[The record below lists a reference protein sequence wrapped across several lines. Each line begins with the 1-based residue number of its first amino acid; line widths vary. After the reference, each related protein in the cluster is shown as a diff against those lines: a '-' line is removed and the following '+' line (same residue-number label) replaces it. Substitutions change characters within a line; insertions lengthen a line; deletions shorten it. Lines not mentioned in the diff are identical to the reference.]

1 MKLGDRYVPKQTKL
15 KVLRLNL
22 RLTYEIKQKKLHFQK
37 QKLEKAVLDLNEKL
51 NYRKVKRKIG

>member
-22 RLTYEIKQKKLHFQK
+22 RLTYEIKQKKITFPK
-37 QKLEKAVLDLNEKL
+37 TEI
-51 NYRKVKRKIG
+51 RKSSTLFE